1 VVHYWV
7 LRQQAPFPS
16 DRVSLPSSVDEVG
29 VPGWWGWG
37 VVSGFPASC
46 RWSWS
51 LLGGRRPPVCGV
63 CGLLFEN
70 CIVDASILRTG
81 AAADPGGSSFAGGAA
96 WWVVVPCS

>member
-1 VVHYWV
+1 
-7 LRQQAPFPS
+7 
-16 DRVSLPSSVDEVG
+16 VG
-29 VPGWWGWG
+29 VGCGVWVPGVLP
-37 VVSGFPASC
+37 VVVVPL
-46 RWSWS
+46 W
-51 LLGGRRPPVCGV
+51 GRRPPVCGV

>member
-1 VVHYWV
+1 VWC
-7 LRQQAPFPS
+7 LGSR
-16 DRVSLPSSVDEVG
+16 R
-29 VPGWWGWG
+29 
-37 VVSGFPASC
+37 PAGG
-46 RWSWS
+46 RGP
-51 LLGGRRPPVCGV
+51 LVGGRRSPVCGV